1 MKNMSKILFA
11 LLLAFMASNTMA
23 AETLKGDVNGDK
35 VVTIADVTALVNVI
49 LGKSDPNEACD
60 VNDDT
65 VISIADVTALV
76 NIILGK
82 TPPGSDVVDIDPD
95 DPPIWEPA
103 NAPRRG
109 DNGFQDLGPGKLRP
123 DTMNVGMRRVP
134 TSLGGKIPQK
144 KVIIYF

>member
-1 MKNMSKILFA
+1 MKNMSIILFA

-49 LGKSDPNEACD
+49 LGKSEPNEACD

-95 DPPIWEPA
+95 DPPTWEPA
-103 NAPRRG
+103 NARSNDSSNKEDSADR
-109 DNGFQDLGPGKLRP
+109 
-123 DTMNVGMRRVP
+123 
-134 TSLGGKIPQK
+134 KIWK
-144 KVIIYF
+144 D

>member
-49 LGKSDPNEACD
+49 LGKSEPNEACD
-60 VNDDT
+60 VNGDT

-82 TPPGSDVVDIDPD
+82 TPPGSDIVDIDDD
-95 DPPIWEPA
+95 DPAWEPA
-103 NAPRRG
+103 NARSNDSSNKEDSADR
-109 DNGFQDLGPGKLRP
+109 
-123 DTMNVGMRRVP
+123 
-134 TSLGGKIPQK
+134 KIWK
-144 KVIIYF
+144 D